1 MSLAFSPSELYSIAI
16 AVERRGAAF
25 YDTLARSCQT
35 NEVQKAFLTLAA
47 NEHQHI
53 QTFQKLLAAAPKTP
67 SEGFDTDEYAG
78 YFKALVDSSV
88 FNDDLATSELV
99 AQVDSDV
106 QALEVGIG
114 AEKDSILFYEQLNE
128 ITAGDAGDDIS
139 RIISEEKAHLR
150 TLVGIK
156 NCIQQRE
163 A

>member
-1 MSLAFSPSELYSIAI
+1 MSLAFSPAELYNIAI

-35 NEVQKAFLTLAA
+35 AEVQKAFLALAA
-47 NEHQHI
+47 VEHQHI

-67 SEGFDTDEYAG
+67 GDGADSEEYAG

-99 AQVDSDV
+99 TQVDSDV

-114 AEKDSILFYEQLNE
+114 AEKDSILFYEQLRDVV
-128 ITAGDAGDDIS
+128 AGDASDDVN

-150 TLVGIK
+150 TLVEIK
-156 NCIQQRE
+156 NRIK
-163 A
+163 